1 MLGRYDYFVRGAGL
15 EDQQCLLL
23 IHRSSSA
30 EGGRLAARES
40 LTRVAC
46 RLAWRDRAAD
56 SHAAVC
62 VVCRAAPKLSRV
74 ETVNTTY
81 ESGGLIKKAFEEF
94 LRSLMGKGTAHA
106 RRH

>member
-1 MLGRYDYFVRGAGL
+1 MVSEASIMAAQLLLPAIVRCPLSPLLGLCGCGLKWVRGVLGRYDYFVRGAGL

-62 VVCRAAPKLSRV
+62 VWCVVQRLS
-74 ETVNTTY
+74 
-81 ESGGLIKKAFEEF
+81 
-94 LRSLMGKGTAHA
+94 
-106 RRH
+106 

>member
-1 MLGRYDYFVRGAGL
+1 M
-15 EDQQCLLL
+15 
-23 IHRSSSA
+23 
-30 EGGRLAARES
+30 
-40 LTRVAC
+40 
-46 RLAWRDRAAD
+46 
-56 SHAAVC
+56 C